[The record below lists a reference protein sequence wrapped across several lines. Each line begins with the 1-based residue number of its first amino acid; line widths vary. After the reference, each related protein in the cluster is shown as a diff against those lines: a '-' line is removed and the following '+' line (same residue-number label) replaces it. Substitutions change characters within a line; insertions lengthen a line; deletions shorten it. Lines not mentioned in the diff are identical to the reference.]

1 MTETEE
7 MKDKY
12 RERLKKIISKKF
24 DTTMIFPL
32 SQFEAAFG
40 HLWGNN
46 LPEERL
52 TDEQR
57 VMRDKW
63 KQCRNNILNN
73 GNQQKRN
80 TFSELDMHEVRWLR
94 YNAVFLP
101 MDKFQEQM
109 KKEENK
115 E

>member
-1 MTETEE
+1 MKEE
-7 MKDKY
+7 ELKDKY
-12 RERLKKIISKKF
+12 RERLKKIIAKKF

-46 LPEERL
+46 LPEDRL
-52 TDEQR
+52 TDEER
-57 VMRDKW
+57 IMRDKW

-80 TFSELDMHEVRWLR
+80 AFSELDMHDVKWLR
-94 YNAVFLP
+94 YNTVFLP
-101 MDKFQEQM
+101 QDKYQEL
-109 KKEENK
+109 KAKEDK